1 MRLHSITVQDYRGIA
16 QQKIDFHDHGITV
29 IAGPNQSGKSS
40 VIEAINLVL
49 TEKATSRKEAVK
61 AIRRSGVDRPAIVEL
76 DVTIGGERLSLI
88 HI

>member
-40 VIEAINLVL
+40 AVSYTHL
-49 TEKATSRKEAVK
+49 TLPTKA
-61 AIRRSGVDRPAIVEL
+61 
-76 DVTIGGERLSLI
+76 
-88 HI
+88 

>member
-49 TEKATSRKEAVK
+49 TEKATSRK
-61 AIRRSGVDRPAIVEL
+61 
-76 DVTIGGERLSLI
+76 
-88 HI
+88 